1 MSKHIYW
8 VLLLAGSSY
17 CHNVTIWESNLHDG
31 VRNELVS
38 MFRAAGALV
47 YVLGHKQRRAM
58 GQEILN
64 DNGVSF
70 LPTPALLRQK
80 VLHSMDLLENEME
93 NFYVEV
99 KSTSIM
105 KNTDAFVCSFP
116 MSQCELYMPFNKSII
131 WLAAHRYSLG
141 RCSADS
147 WNKLDRHLAMTVNAT
162 RIATGVIPYSI
173 VAAMNE
179 FDINYINYY
188 TGINPTLFEAI
199 GILYGGARTANYSL
213 ERREILL
220 WPADYFQNKKIVE
233 MVSVANTSG
242 FELRTARQMYKRYTF
257 QQLANHR
264 AAILIPYAVHSYGM
278 TELYALGVPLFVP
291 APEFLYSLKS
301 MVDFQHKADFYCGG
315 RSSPPA
321 RHPKS
326 FHELN
331 PESSEKS
338 SFMYWIKYA
347 DFYRWPHIT
356 YFSSI
361 TELTQKLK
369 SADFL
374 AIHNKMILENEFRLQ
389 RSQGAYRD
397 LLSKIKVGRQVPSES
412 YKKAIKNLWDV

>member
-1 MSKHIYW
+1 
-8 VLLLAGSSY
+8 
-17 CHNVTIWESNLHDG
+17 
-31 VRNELVS
+31 
-38 MFRAAGALV
+38 
-47 YVLGHKQRRAM
+47 
-58 GQEILN
+58 
-64 DNGVSF
+64 
-70 LPTPALLRQK
+70 
-80 VLHSMDLLENEME
+80 
-93 NFYVEV
+93 
-99 KSTSIM
+99 
-105 KNTDAFVCSFP
+105 
-116 MSQCELYMPFNKSII
+116 
-131 WLAAHRYSLG
+131 
-141 RCSADS
+141 
-147 WNKLDRHLAMTVNAT
+147 MTVNAT
-162 RIATGVIPYSI
+162 RIAAGVIPYSI

-188 TGINPTLFEAI
+188 TGINATLFEAI
-199 GILYGGARTANYSL
+199 GILYGGARTANFSL

-220 WPADYFQNKKIVE
+220 WPADYFQNKKIIE

-326 FHELN
+326 LHELN

-374 AIHNKMILENEFRLQ
+374 AIHNKMILENEFRFE

-412 YKKAIKNLWDV
+412 YKKAFKNLWDV